1 MKKIALIFGI
11 TGQDGSYLA
20 ELLLDKK
27 YIVHGIRRRSSSF
40 NSSRIE
46 HLYKN
51 PYENKTNFFLH
62 YGDVNDS
69 SSIKYLIN
77 LIKPN
82 EIYNFAAQSH
92 VHISFEI
99 PESSSEV
106 NGMSVLKILEAIR
119 SSDRKIKFYQASTS
133 EMFGNSGLKSQNEL
147 TVLQPVSP
155 YAAAKLYAHWITTI
169 YRESYK
175 LYAVSGI
182 LFNHESP
189 RRGENFVSRKI
200 TIGLGKILNG
210 TQSLILLGNIDSK
223 RDWGHAKDY
232 VVGIWKML
240 QSKKPENLVL
250 STGET
255 KSVRDFV
262 EESFNVVGIK
272 IKWKGSG
279 LKEVGYVSSIK
290 KNILLK
296 YSKKE
301 FKIGTKFIKISKHFY
316 RPIELSYLKGDSS
329 LAMKKIKWKAK
340 ISFKELVKE
349 MVENDI
355 IT

>member
-189 RRGENFVSRKI
+189 RRGENFVTRKI
-200 TIGLGKILNG
+200 AIGVADIIKGNLEKI
-210 TQSLILLGNIDSK
+210 SLGNLDAK
-223 RDWGHAKDY
+223 RDWGSAKDY
-232 VVGIWKML
+232 VESMWMIL
-240 QSKKPENLVL
+240 QADKADDFVIA
-250 STGET
+250 TGKT
-255 KSVRDFV
+255 QSVRDFV
-262 EESFNVVGIK
+262 NCAFNHVGIE
-272 IKWKGSG
+272 IEWQGEDVN
-279 LKEVGYVSSIK
+279 EVGIDKSNGKILVDVNPVYFRPTEVEFLLGDPEKAEK
-290 KNILLK
+290 KL
-296 YSKKE
+296 
-301 FKIGTKFIKISKHFY
+301 G
-316 RPIELSYLKGDSS
+316 
-329 LAMKKIKWKAK
+329 WKNK
-340 ISFKELVKE
+340 TSFEDLVKE
-349 MVENDI
+349 MVDAELNLK
-355 IT
+355 